1 MIVYEIPWN
10 ILLYKRQF
18 YVLLPRSCFSVLG
31 QIKSIKRSLPAH
43 TLTIVVT
50 VLVHSRFYY
59 CNVVFAGLPNCDI
72 QRVKCVLNTV
82 VRLVAD
88 ASRWDPVPPC
98 FAIINHHRLPIK
110 QCFGYK
116 LCITV
121 ACTAKHH
128 VIWPTSSRRLPQRPP
143 EQASDPPYRHIL
155 ALSQCPSLGDCS
167 FAVVR
172 LTCVEQSAV
181 ITSMSSLCWHFQI
194 PTQNISRC
202 SGFLTFS

>member
-88 ASRWDPVPPC
+88 ASRWDPVTPLLRDHQSSSASYQAVFWVQAVHNCSSLP
-98 FAIINHHRLPIK
+98 ARRSTTLSGQPHHAVCRSDR
-110 QCFGYK
+110 Q
-116 LCITV
+116 
-121 ACTAKHH
+121 
-128 VIWPTSSRRLPQRPP
+128 SRPQI
-143 EQASDPPYRHIL
+143 RHI
-155 ALSQCPSLGDCS
+155 AI
-167 FAVVR
+167 F
-172 LTCVEQSAV
+172 
-181 ITSMSSLCWHFQI
+181 
-194 PTQNISRC
+194 
-202 SGFLTFS
+202 